1 MIAGSFALQ
10 LRDTVTAPA
19 ETEFEPVP
27 GKERFVDPIDP
38 VRTKHSDVVS
48 DKVSK
53 HKFTK
58 YQDSLDHYNN
68 EIIYHPE

>member
-1 MIAGSFALQ
+1 MIAGASALQ

-19 ETEFEPVP
+19 DLEFEPVP

-38 VRTKHSDVVS
+38 VRTKHSDNVS
-48 DKVSK
+48 EKVSK

-58 YQDSLDHYNN
+58 Y
-68 EIIYHPE
+68 